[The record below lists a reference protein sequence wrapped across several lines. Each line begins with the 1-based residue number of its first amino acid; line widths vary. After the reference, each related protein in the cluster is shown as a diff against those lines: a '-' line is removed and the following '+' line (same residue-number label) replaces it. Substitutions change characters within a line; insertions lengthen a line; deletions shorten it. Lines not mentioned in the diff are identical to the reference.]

1 MNQFDVS
8 KVDLDRL
15 AEAAMAGNMDD
26 LDAIVAGQEEAAV
39 PKDEGAEQEVTPATS
54 GGETE
59 TKEPET
65 SEEHATGVS
74 TKDGKGVI
82 PYTVLKETRAKA
94 STLQQENEWLKEQ
107 LEQLTQ
113 GTPAPAKQE
122 EVPASVDD
130 MDAKIQNLR
139 TRAAA
144 MADDFPELADVLTQN
159 ADLLAETRK
168 QMLAI
173 AGAYQSDRDA
183 QQQDEQ
189 KTISATVQEAIDQ
202 IPALAAWQSAQG
214 AEWELALE
222 QDRILRQRPEWADK
236 TFDERFAKVTELVG
250 VLMPGSVPKVDPP
263 PVPSKSPSS
272 EQPGARKAP
281 VNSLSDIPGGVLEG
295 RTPVEQVD
303 GMSAAALGNKM
314 LSMTP
319 DQLQDY
325 LSTLG
330 V

>member
-1 MNQFDVS
+1 MSEFDVS

-26 LDAIVAGQEEAAV
+26 LDAIAAGQKTEAAV
-39 PKDEGAEQEVTPATS
+39 PKDEGTEQEVTTATS
-54 GGETE
+54 GGDTPA
-59 TKEPET
+59 KEPEPD
-65 SEEHATGVS
+65 EHATGVS

-94 STLQQENEWLKEQ
+94 SALQQENEWLKEQ
-107 LEQLTQ
+107 LEQVSQ
-113 GTPAPAKQE
+113 GKGA
-122 EVPASVDD
+122 VPASEDEATQSVDD
-130 MDAKIQNLR
+130 MDAKIQSLR
-139 TRAAA
+139 DRAKA
-144 MADDFPELADVLTQN
+144 MADDFPEMSELLTQN

-173 AGAYQSDRDA
+173 AGQFQSDREA
-183 QQQDEQ
+183 QQQVEQ
-189 KTISATVQEAIDQ
+189 KAISTTVQEAIDR

-214 AEWELALE
+214 PEWELALE
-222 QDRILRQRPEWADK
+222 QDRVLRQRPEWAEK

-250 VLMPGSVPKVDPP
+250 VLMPGSVPTA
-263 PVPSKSPSS
+263 PSAKSSSS
-272 EQPGARKAP
+272 EPPGAKKLP

-295 RTPVEQVD
+295 RNPAEQVE

-314 LSMTP
+314 ASMTQ
-319 DQLQDY
+319 DQLMDY